1 MCSDTIT
8 HWEGFRSTVQYST
21 VQYLVRFE
29 AGDGYGW
36 SEGGEWGLAKGCS
49 VDVKEAD
56 GPEGGWSS

>member
-1 MCSDTIT
+1 MKIGRQKDMCSDTIT
-8 HWEGFRSTVQYST
+8 HWEGFRN
-21 VQYLVRFE
+21 
-29 AGDGYGW
+29 GYGW